1 LDIFDKC
8 RNFTKAHEVIEM
20 GIYPYFQPLSAN
32 DGPRVEMN
40 GQETIMLGSNNYLG
54 LTHDPRVIEAALNAT
69 KKYGTS
75 CSGSRF
81 MNGTLDLHLELEEK
95 LAKFMKKEAALI
107 FSTGFLAN
115 LGAISALAG
124 KDDYILIDKSDHAS
138 IYAGIQAAS
147 GAIVKRYRHNDMDD
161 LERIIKDLDP
171 EKAKLIVSDGVFSM
185 EGDIVN
191 LPKLIDIAQKYNTRI
206 YIDEAHGLG
215 VLGEHGRGVCE
226 YWGLEDKVD
235 LVMGTFSK
243 SLASIGGFIAGS
255 REVIDYIKHSARALI
270 FTAAPSP
277 AATAAALKALEIIEQ
292 ESERIKRLSEISQFM
307 HRSLKDIGFDIGTSN
322 HTPIIPI
329 YIYDDTKTMY
339 FWRQLFDAGLFTNAV
354 LPPGVPP
361 KQSLI
366 RTSYMATHKKEDLI
380 QSLEILEKIGKKTG
394 VI

>member
-1 LDIFDKC
+1 MDIFAKC

-54 LTHDPRVIEAALNAT
+54 LTHDPRVIKAALDAT
-69 KKYGTS
+69 SKYGTS

-124 KDDYILIDKSDHAS
+124 KDDYIIIDKSDHAS
-138 IYAGIQAAS
+138 IYAGIQAAF
-147 GAIVKRYRHNDMDD
+147 GATVKRYKHNDMED
-161 LERIIKDLDP
+161 LEKIMQSLDP
-171 EKAKLIVSDGVFSM
+171 QKGKLIISDGVFSM

-191 LPKLIDIAQKYNTRI
+191 LPELIKIAKKYNARV

-243 SLASIGGFIAGS
+243 SLASIGGFVAGP

-277 AATAAALKALEIIEQ
+277 AATAAALKSLEIIEQ
-292 ESERIKRLSEISQFM
+292 EPERVAKLSEISRFM
-307 HRSLKDIGFDIGTSN
+307 HRSLKDIGFDIGKSN
-322 HTPIIPI
+322 HTPIIPL
-329 YIYDDTKTMY
+329 YIYDDIKTMY
-339 FWRQLFDAGLFTNAV
+339 FWKQLFNAGLFTNAV

-366 RTSYMATHKKEDLI
+366 RTSYMATHTKEDLNEAI
-380 QSLEILEKIGKKTG
+380 EILEKIGKKTG

>member
-1 LDIFDKC
+1 MDIFDKC
-8 RNFTKAHEVIEM
+8 KNFTKAHEVMEM

-32 DGPRVEMN
+32 DGPRVKMN
-40 GQETIMLGSNNYLG
+40 GRDIIMLGSNNYLG
-54 LTHDPRVIEAALNAT
+54 LTHDPRVIEASLKAT
-69 KKYGTS
+69 QKYGTS

-81 MNGTLDLHLELEEK
+81 MNGTLDLHLELEHR
-95 LAKFMKKEAALI
+95 LAQFMKKEAALI

-124 KDDYILIDKSDHAS
+124 KNDYIIIDKADHAS
-138 IYAGIQAAS
+138 IYAGIQATF
-147 GAIVKRYRHNDMDD
+147 GATIKRYRHNDMDE
-161 LERIIKDLDP
+161 LERVLQNIEPDKG
-171 EKAKLIVSDGVFSM
+171 KLIISDGVFSM

-191 LPKLIDIAQKYNTRI
+191 LPKLTELAQKYGARV

-215 VLGEHGRGVCE
+215 VLGENGRGVGE

-243 SLASIGGFIAGS
+243 SLASIGGFVAGS
-255 REVIDYIKHSARALI
+255 KEVINYIKHNARALI

-277 AATAAALKALEIIEQ
+277 AATAAALKALEIIKQ
-292 ESERIKRLSEISQFM
+292 EPERIKQLQENSQYM
-307 HRSLKDIGFDIGTSN
+307 YGSLKDIGFDIGTSN
-322 HTPIIPI
+322 HTPIIPL
-329 YIYDDTKTMY
+329 YIYDDLKTLF

-366 RTSYMATHKKEDLI
+366 RTSYMATHTKEDLNQAI
-380 QSLEILEKIGKKTG
+380 EILEKFGKKNG

>member
-1 LDIFDKC
+1 LDIFGKC
-8 RNFTKAHEVIEM
+8 MNFNKAHEVIEM

-54 LTHDPRVIEAALNAT
+54 LTHDPRVIKAALNAT

-81 MNGTLDLHLELEEK
+81 MNGTLDLHLELEDK

-124 KDDYILIDKSDHAS
+124 KDDYIIIDKADHAS
-138 IYAGIQAAS
+138 IYAGIQAAF
-147 GAIVKRYRHNDMDD
+147 GATVKRYKHNDMED
-161 LERIIKDLDP
+161 LEKIMKGLDP
-171 EKAKLIVSDGVFSM
+171 EKGKLIISDGVFSM

-191 LPKLIDIAQKYNTRI
+191 LPELIKIAQKYNARV

-243 SLASIGGFIAGS
+243 SLASIGGFVVGS
-255 REVIDYIKHSARALI
+255 RAVIDYIKHSARALI
-270 FTAAPSP
+270 FTAAPPP

-292 ESERIKRLSEISQFM
+292 EPERIKKLNEISRFM
-307 HRSLKDIGFDIGTSN
+307 HHSLKDIGFDIGKSN
-322 HTPIIPI
+322 HTPIIPL
-329 YIYDDTKTMY
+329 YIYDDIKTMY
-339 FWRQLFDAGLFTNAV
+339 FWKQLFNAGLFTNAV

-366 RTSYMATHKKEDLI
+366 RTSYMATHTKEDLNQAI
-380 QSLEILEKIGKKTG
+380 EILEKIGKKTG